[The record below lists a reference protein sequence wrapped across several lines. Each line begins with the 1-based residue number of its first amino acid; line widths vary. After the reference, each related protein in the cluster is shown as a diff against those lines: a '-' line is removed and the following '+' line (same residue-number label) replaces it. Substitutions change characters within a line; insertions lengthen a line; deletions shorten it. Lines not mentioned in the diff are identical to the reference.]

1 MKKFNLLKTTQRWF
15 PFHLF
20 GQLVIAFTIIIFLM
34 TGGLY
39 FATRSILHG
48 YALRDHDSPTVESYW
63 AEHLADYYAQGN
75 SWVGVESLIAGYPC
89 GTGWMPWP
97 QEPLIEYNVA
107 TSDGTIIAAS
117 QPDRIGET
125 FWPAERDAST
135 PIVVNGTPVGYVYI
149 FQNAPFKFKMP
160 PAVLWDILMTQRF
173 TPGIIITIVLSLAA
187 GVIVAHS
194 ISRPLADLTAATRAV
209 TKGDLSVRV
218 PVTQQGEARELA
230 LAFNTMADALNRA
243 DELRRNMTADTAH
256 ELRTPLS
263 IIRAKLEGV
272 IDGVYPATPEH
283 LEPILTE
290 VELLSHLV
298 DDLRLL
304 ALAEAGQLQLDKR
317 PTDIGDL
324 LRDAQVNF
332 SAQAADKA
340 ITLSLDLPAT
350 LPRVAGDWRRIAQVL
365 SNLMTNALRHTP
377 EGGQITLGATI
388 IEKADPGKPSGT
400 ARKSWVEVTVSDT
413 GIGIPPEDLPHIFE
427 RFWRSEKS
435 RSRASGGSGL
445 GLSIAK
451 HLVEL
456 HGGTITA
463 ESTPGKGSTF
473 RFILPVA

>member
-1 MKKFNLLKTTQRWF
+1 MKKLNLFAAIQRRF
-15 PFHLF
+15 PVHLF

-34 TGGLY
+34 TSGLY
-39 FATRSILHG
+39 VATRGIMHSYL
-48 YALRDHDSPTVESYW
+48 LRDYEKPTVESYW
-63 AEHLADYYAQGN
+63 AEHLADYYAQES
-75 SWVGVESLIAGYPC
+75 SWAGVESLIAGYPC
-89 GTGWMPWP
+89 GADWTPWP

-107 TSDGTIIAAS
+107 ASDGTIIAAS
-117 QPDRIGET
+117 QPDRVGQV
-125 FWPAERDAST
+125 FWPAERDAAT
-135 PIVVNGTPVGYVYI
+135 PIIVDGMPVGYVYI
-149 FQNAPFKFKMP
+149 FQNAVFKLKVP

-173 TPGIIITIVLSLAA
+173 TPGIIITIILSLVA

-194 ISRPLADLTAATRAV
+194 ISRPLADLTAATRAI

-218 PVTQQGEARELA
+218 PVTQRGEARELA

-283 LEPILTE
+283 LEPILAE

-304 ALAEAGQLQLDKR
+304 ALAEAGQLQLDRR
-317 PTDIGDL
+317 PTDISDL
-324 LRDAQVNF
+324 LRDTQVNF
-332 SAQAADKA
+332 GAQAADKA
-340 ITLSLDLPAT
+340 ITLSLDLPAA
-350 LPRVAGDWRRIAQVL
+350 LPRVVGDWRRIAQVL

-377 EGGQITLGATI
+377 EGGQITLSAKV
-388 IEKADPGKPSGT
+388 IEKAAPDKTNGT
-400 ARKSWVEVTVSDT
+400 AKKSWVEVTVSDT
-413 GIGIPPEDLPHIFE
+413 GVGIPPEDLPHIFE
-427 RFWRSEKS
+427 RFWRGEKS

-445 GLSIAK
+445 GLSIAR

-463 ESTPGKGSTF
+463 ESTPGEGSTF